1 MEERAMKS
9 NTILMTI
16 VLAGLL
22 VVSSCSFK
30 APEVRVTG
38 EMTALEREVLG
49 TYRQMEEDTWM
60 VASTRSKGDAK
71 EVKLSPEKKQVL
83 DAMQDQKFNKD
94 DIEEFKKLGYIGENN
109 TGFLDLRPVP
119 DLESDPEKAKMV
131 SEIVGEENQARE
143 VIMERV
149 IQLNEKLKNAVKDN
163 VTYIFAQ
170 MNQENSPVGTWI
182 QQKLGEWVKKQ

>member
-1 MEERAMKS
+1 MKS
-9 NTILMTI
+9 NAILLTV

-22 VVSSCSFK
+22 VFSSCSFK

-38 EMTALEREVLG
+38 EMTALEHEVLG

-60 VASTRSKGDAK
+60 VASTRSKDNVQ
-71 EVKLSPEKKQVL
+71 EVKISPEKKKVL

-94 DIEEFKKLGYIGENN
+94 DIEEFKKLGYVGENN
-109 TGFLDLRPVP
+109 IGFLDLRDVP
-119 DLESDPEKAKMV
+119 ELADNPEKSEMV
-131 SEIVGEENQARE
+131 REIVDEENRSRE
-143 VIMERV
+143 IIMDRV
-149 IQLNEKLKNAVKDN
+149 IQLNDKLKNAVKEN
-163 VTYIFAQ
+163 VSYVFAQ

>member
-1 MEERAMKS
+1 MKS
-9 NTILMTI
+9 NTMLMMI
-16 VLAGLL
+16 VLAVLL

-60 VASTRSKGDAK
+60 VASTRSKASAEK
-71 EVKLSPEKKQVL
+71 VKLSPEKKKVL

-94 DIEEFKKLGYIGENN
+94 DIEEFKKLGYVGENN
-109 TGFLDLRPVP
+109 MGFLDLRPTP
-119 DLESDPEKAKMV
+119 ELDNDPAKAKMV
-131 SEIVGEENQARE
+131 SEIVTEENQSRE
-143 VIMERV
+143 VIMDRV
-149 IQLNEKLKNAVKDN
+149 IQLNDKLKNAVKDN

-182 QQKLGEWVKKQ
+182 QQKLGEWVTKQ